1 MLENTLKKW
10 LIARKFVGMVILY
23 YVSLCSSYFWTQ
35 WPPLSSPLFFWLFSS
50 QFKPISAPRKWLSFY
65 CFSKKSIHVYSYFVL
80 SFPLPEYWF
89 SSYKTWKCNF
99 FFFSMGMTWTCGC
112 SVACCNIWL
121 LLYGVD
127 AALFTLLR
135 ICSCRTQHGYFC
147 MEKSFEVLPNN

>member
-1 MLENTLKKW
+1 MLAWWFFIMYHCVHHISEPNDHH
-10 LIARKFVGMVILY
+10 F
-23 YVSLCSSYFWTQ
+23 
-35 WPPLSSPLFFWLFSS
+35 PLLFSS
-50 QFKPISAPRKWLSFY
+50 DCFHHSLNQFLHPESDYHSTVSVKNRSMFIVTLSCRFL
-65 CFSKKSIHVYSYFVL
+65 CLNIDFLHIKH
-80 SFPLPEYWF
+80 ENA
-89 SSYKTWKCNF
+89 TF